1 LAFSTGLTTLYFGSV
16 YGAGLVT
23 LRCLA
28 DVPPMLLIT
37 AGRPVSPGHLECTR
51 VLSALY
57 FACLASGLY
66 WFGASCMKSF
76 TKLKLFRG
84 GIIRPPHPPVLTSRV
99 QYELS
104 LEALEGALAS
114 WATSARCT
122 LLVWLS
128 TSQRASADVTRWVDV
143 QLSRVTCGS
152 ANGGLPPTAW
162 LLPSVIS
169 GLHVPSTVNSL
180 LRHTLPLV

>member
-1 LAFSTGLTTLYFGSV
+1 MYS
-16 YGAGLVT
+16 AGLAT

-57 FACLASGLY
+57 FVCLAPVLY
-66 WFGASCMKSF
+66 WLGASCMKSF
-76 TKLKLFRG
+76 TELKLFRG
-84 GIIRPPHPPVLTSRV
+84 GIIRPPHPPVLTSAHRTG
-99 QYELS
+99 YGTSCHLS
-104 LEALEGALAS
+104 HPTVVARGALAS
-114 WATSARCT
+114 RATSALCT

-128 TSQRASADVTRWVDV
+128 TSQRASADVTRWVCV

-152 ANGGLPPTAW
+152 ANGGLPPTA
-162 LLPSVIS
+162 LLPLSVIS
-169 GLHVPSTVNSL
+169 GLHVPSIVNSL
-180 LRHTLPLV
+180 PRHTLPFV